1 LSCNPPVDLHLG
13 GGPETPRHVG
23 VSKVPSSKAGLGM
36 ISPYS
41 ISNGLPFALA
51 ILGYLAKTTNL
62 FLQWFAKTLAKL

>member
-1 LSCNPPVDLHLG
+1 MSNQV
-13 GGPETPRHVG
+13 
-23 VSKVPSSKAGLGM
+23 
-36 ISPYS
+36 S